1 MNLTEDAIKSAII
14 FIRYRPRSK
23 KEVYDKLKRKGFSD
37 KTIEEVISFLKK
49 NFLLNDEEFAKL
61 WVNEK
66 LVLKKSSVI
75 KIKGELRT
83 KGISEDII
91 ERVLCDVE
99 VDEVE
104 NATNLLFQKFS
115 KVMDK
120 KSLDRNKL
128 LRKLLSNGFSYTTSE
143 KAVNNFFEKF

>member
-1 MNLTEDAIKSAII
+1 MNLTEDAIKSAVR

-23 KEVYDKLKRKGFSD
+23 KEVYDKLRRKGFNIEI
-37 KTIEEVISFLKK
+37 IEEVISFLEK
-49 NFLLNDEEFAKL
+49 NSLLNDEEFARL
-61 WVNEK
+61 WVNER

-75 KIKGELRT
+75 KIKMELRA
-83 KGISEDII
+83 KGISDDII
-91 ERVLCDVE
+91 ERVLSDIE

-115 KVMDK
+115 KVNK
-120 KSLDRNKL
+120 KSLDRDKL